1 VLKQRVRD
9 HIDPKKDLG
18 HSDVGGK
25 KKAAVATGDDKQDG
39 TADKQTGE
47 KTDEKKVDVAA
58 GQLGGGADEGV
69 ELKRNADGTVC
80 EDCA

>member
-1 VLKQRVRD
+1 VLKQKVRD

-25 KKAAVATGDDKQDG
+25 KKAAITTGDETKDEGSDKQNEEDG
-39 TADKQTGE
+39 EQKG
-47 KTDEKKVDVAA
+47 DVAA
-58 GQLGGGADEGV
+58 EKQGGGADEGV